1 MIEHNGMITL
11 CLVIFSYMSHKLFII
26 LFFINHDHN
35 YNCFNCNYSH
45 VYMG

>member
-1 MIEHNGMITL
+1 MFGD
-11 CLVIFSYMSHKLFII
+11 IFVYLFFII